1 MVFSVRPRL
10 IIAFIGTAQ
19 QRNLST
25 MDYGRRGHPLMN
37 TLVMKFGG
45 ASVGTTTA
53 LAQVLGIVLQEV
65 ARWER
70 VVVVVSALD
79 GVTDALID
87 AAHLAQF
94 GNERGYR
101 RIAAT
106 LRQRHLALAEG
117 LALGKPELAALQADL
132 DKLLFELL
140 NAFQRISE
148 RNREAFS
155 AENLDEILAIGE
167 KLAARIVAML
177 LRQHNLRA
185 VAIDSTDL
193 MMTNDIFGDATPDLK
208 ATQARINQ
216 HLIPMLDRG
225 ILPVVTGFIGATA
238 SGKPTTLGRG
248 GSDYSASVFAVCIQ
262 AREVWVWSDVDGI
275 MSADPHEV
283 NGAQAV
289 PELSYT
295 EMAELA
301 YFGARIL
308 HSRMVAPLQANTIP
322 LRVKNVYKPQLA
334 GTIIHAGTQ
343 TTGIVKSVTHI
354 HGLSLSAQHSGPLT
368 EIVELVNK
376 HLEKHI
382 GSPADVMISAQ
393 SAARSFLCAVVP
405 TSAGPDA
412 VNHLVDTL
420 TRALHTNEKFKSW
433 MVEPVVLVTA
443 IGDSI
448 NSSPSLIGRVIGALG
463 DLTLL
468 GASFGPGGCSLSLA
482 IRASDGEY
490 ALRRLH
496 ETIIE

>member
-1 MVFSVRPRL
+1 
-10 IIAFIGTAQ
+10 
-19 QRNLST
+19 
-25 MDYGRRGHPLMN
+25 MD

-167 KLAARIVAML
+167 KLSARIVAML

-193 MMTNDIFGDATPDLK
+193 MLTNETFGDATPDLK
-208 ATQARINQ
+208 ATQSRVNQ
-216 HLIPMLDRG
+216 HLIPMLERG
-225 ILPVVTGFIGATA
+225 ILPVVTGFIGATVT
-238 SGKPTTLGRG
+238 GKPTTLGRG
-248 GSDYSASVFAVCIQ
+248 GSDYSASIFAVCVQ

-283 NGAQAV
+283 YNAHAV
-289 PELSYT
+289 PELSYP

-308 HSRMVAPLQANTIP
+308 HARMVAPLQANHIP
-322 LRVKNVYKPQLA
+322 LRVKNVYKPQQA
-334 GTIIHAGTQ
+334 GTIIHAGVQ
-343 TTGIVKSVTHI
+343 TNGMVKSVTHI
-354 HGLSLSAQHSGPLT
+354 HGLSLSAKHSGPLT
-368 EIVELVNK
+368 DIVKLVNE
-376 HLEKHI
+376 HLNKQL

-393 SAARSFLCAVVP
+393 SASRSFLCSVIP

-412 VNHLVDTL
+412 VNLLIDTL
-420 TRALHTNEKFKSW
+420 TRELHTHSEFQAW
-433 MVEPVVLVTA
+433 VVEPVVLVTV
-443 IGDSI
+443 IGDGI
-448 NSSPSLIGRVIGALG
+448 NTSPSLIGQVIGALG
-463 DLTLL
+463 DLTVL
-468 GASFGPGGCSLSLA
+468 GASFGPGGCSLSLVV
-482 IRASDGEY
+482 RASDGEY

-496 ETIIE
+496 EGIIERLA